1 MLFSIPMLTQKIGQS
16 RQLAPTFDSKVASK
30 IGRRSSI
37 RFGMAELSPSRQQKL
52 LKFIQQLELPVAPD
66 AIDWELLDLALIHP
80 SLDSDRNN
88 DRLEFLG
95 DAILRLSIGDFLYST
110 YPQLKVGQLALLRSD
125 LLSNTFFAGLADS
138 YNFDTVLRLGGSAR
152 KDTKGRTKRHADAFE
167 AVVGALY
174 LSLRS
179 PESAQMAVTPLRT
192 WLEPA
197 LKERVTVVLAN
208 LERHNAK
215 TALQELT
222 QQRWGELPSYRVV
235 QKRQEGDRAVQFLAE
250 VWVGQSCQGMGT
262 GRSKKIAETEAALA
276 ALDKLKEQ

>member
-1 MLFSIPMLTQKIGQS
+1 
-16 RQLAPTFDSKVASK
+16 
-30 IGRRSSI
+30 
-37 RFGMAELSPSRQQKL
+37 MAEISPSRQQTL
-52 LKFIQQLELPVAPD
+52 SRFIQQLELPVALD
-66 AIDWELLDLALIHP
+66 VIDWDLLDLALTHP

-95 DAILRLSIGDFLYST
+95 DAILRLLIGDFLYST
-110 YPQLKVGQLALLRSD
+110 YPNLAVGQLALLRSD
-125 LLSNTFFAGLADS
+125 LLSNNFFADLADG
-138 YNFDTVLRLGGSAR
+138 YNFDMVLRLGGSAQ
-152 KDTKGRTKRHADAFE
+152 KDAKGRTKRHADAFE

-179 PESAQMAVTPLRT
+179 PEATQMAVTPLRS

-197 LKERVTVVLAN
+197 LRDRVTLVLNN

-215 TALQELT
+215 TVLQELT
-222 QQRWGELPSYRVV
+222 QQRWGELPSYRVE
-235 QKRQEGDRAVQFLAE
+235 QKRQGSDRAVQFLAE

-276 ALDKLKEQ
+276 ALEKLKAQ